1 MDVVVVR
8 VVIIIVLLA
17 RFVKKF
23 FPNLIFFLVR
33 VGRFFIYCVTKILQ
47 LPLGSPVDV
56 TPLLL
61 LLLLLLM
68 VMMWLMV
75 VLRLL
80 PVLLIILLR

>member
-33 VGRFFIYCVTKILQ
+33 GWRFFIYCVTKILQ

-61 LLLLLLM
+61 LLLLLM